1 MTITFSS
8 SDSKRP
14 ASAGENALAA
24 EPGGSRDGI
33 IRLKRRRTRRS
44 AAGDSGVCVILLGP
58 DAPRGRSTKAERWT
72 KKVVDQVATA
82 DSAPGAQDGGSVTA
96 ASDPTRWYAFDSGNV
111 EIHRA
116 V

>member
-1 MTITFSS
+1 MTITFSP

-14 ASAGENALAA
+14 APPADISLAA
-24 EPGGSRDGI
+24 EPGDSRDGV

-58 DAPRGRSTKAERWT
+58 ETPRDRSTKAERWT
-72 KKVVDQVATA
+72 RKVVDHVTTAGAAPLAKDGGATA
-82 DSAPGAQDGGSVTA
+82 DAN
-96 ASDPTRWYAFDSGNV
+96 DPTRWYAFDSGSAG
-111 EIHRA
+111 IHLA